1 MEIYNLRRFFVIED
15 NIKLMY
21 FLKVIISLIKNVR
34 KYNIYLDNKVYS
46 SIIIK
51 LINIIYNY

>member
-1 MEIYNLRRFFVIED
+1 
-15 NIKLMY
+15 MY
-21 FLKVIISLIKNVR
+21 FLKELISLIKNVR
-34 KYNIYLDNKVYS
+34 KYNIYLYNKVYS

>member
-21 FLKVIISLIKNVR
+21 FLKVLIFLIKNVR
-34 KYNIYLDNKVYS
+34 KYNIYLYNKVYS